1 MHSKHNFAC
10 SILIGVL
17 VMGVALLMADVQ
29 VGAQIAFTSFRDGN
43 GEIYVMDADG
53 GNLRNLTRNPAL
65 DYAPAWSPDGGS
77 IAFTSNRD
85 GNFEIYVMDAK
96 GRNLRNLTKNPSSDD
111 FASWSPSG

>member
-1 MHSKHNFAC
+1 
-10 SILIGVL
+10 
-17 VMGVALLMADVQ
+17 MGLALFMADVQ
-29 VGAQIAFTSFRDGN
+29 VGAQIAFTSYRDGN

-65 DYAPAWSPDGGS
+65 DWGPAWSPDGGR

-96 GRNLRNLTKNPSSDD
+96 GGI
-111 FASWSPSG
+111 SGT